1 MKTFIWRHSKR
12 FSSWSMFDEPHVYKD
27 NYIEAEVIILA
38 NSKNEALELLKNDD
52 KWDIEELKRIEP
64 RIIQLDRPVVI
75 SKHID
80 FT

>member
-1 MKTFIWRHSKR
+1 MKIFIWRHSKR

-38 NSKNEALELLKNDD
+38 NSRDEALELLKNDD

-64 RIIQLDRPVVI
+64 KVVLLDQPAVVDQLV
-75 SKHID
+75 D
-80 FT
+80 FI

>member
-1 MKTFIWRHSKR
+1 MKIFIWRHTKR

-38 NSKNEALELLKNDD
+38 NSKDEALELLKNDD

-64 RIIQLDRPVVI
+64 KVVLLDQPAVVDQLI
-75 SKHID
+75 GFI
-80 FT
+80 

>member
-1 MKTFIWRHSKR
+1 MKIFIWRHSKR

-38 NSKNEALELLKNDD
+38 NSKDEALELLKNDD

-64 RIIQLDRPVVI
+64 KVVLLDQPAVVDQL
-75 SKHID
+75 ID
-80 FT
+80 FI

>member
-1 MKTFIWRHSKR
+1 MKIFIWRHTKR

-38 NSKNEALELLKNDD
+38 NSKDEALELLKNDD

-64 RIIQLDRPVVI
+64 KIVLLDQPAVVDQLI
-75 SKHID
+75 G
-80 FT
+80 FM

>member
-1 MKTFIWRHSKR
+1 MKIFIWRHTKR

-38 NSKNEALELLKNDD
+38 NSKDEALELLKNDD

-64 RIIQLDRPVVI
+64 KIILLDQPAVI
-75 SKHID
+75 DQQVD
-80 FT
+80 FI

>member
-1 MKTFIWRHSKR
+1 MKIFIWRHTKR

-38 NSKNEALELLKNDD
+38 NSKDEALELLKNDD

-64 RIIQLDRPVVI
+64 KVVLLDQPAVVDQLVG
-75 SKHID
+75 
-80 FT
+80 FM

>member
-1 MKTFIWRHSKR
+1 MKIFTWRHSKR

-27 NYIEAEVIILA
+27 NYIQAEVTVLA
-38 NSKNEALELLKNDD
+38 NSKSEALELLRNDD
-52 KWDIEELKRIEP
+52 IWDIEELKRIEP
-64 RIIQLDRPVVI
+64 RVIPLDRPVVI

>member
-1 MKTFIWRHSKR
+1 MKIFIWRHTKR